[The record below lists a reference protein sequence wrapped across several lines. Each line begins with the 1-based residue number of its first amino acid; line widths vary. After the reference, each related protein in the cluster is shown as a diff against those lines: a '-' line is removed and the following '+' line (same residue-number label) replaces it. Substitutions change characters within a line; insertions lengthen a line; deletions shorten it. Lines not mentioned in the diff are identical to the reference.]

1 MRDDACRAPS
11 ATPRVSDE
19 RAVSRQ
25 ASKSEVETVQRLYT
39 AGIFL
44 LGIAF
49 ALGCVGALGILG
61 HQVSSFPAFGA
72 TGEPGSPSQASE
84 VRGADLAGD
93 ITASRVNAIV
103 RAAREV
109 GPAVVSISVIQT
121 RIYTVSPFSGPF
133 RDPYFDQLWRDFFPP
148 RRYRE
153 EVMSQGSGVIID
165 PEGYILT
172 NDHVVHGAEEIKV
185 TLADGRS
192 CDGTLVGTDP
202 YLDLALVKIEGEA
215 IPHARLGDSDDL
227 IIGEWAIAIGN
238 PFGYFL
244 EDTQPTVT
252 VGVISALHRA
262 IKSSGRSQELQIY
275 ADMVQ
280 TDAAINPG
288 NSGGPLV
295 NAAGEVIGINTFI
308 FTSGGGSEGVGFARP
323 INAARKVLA
332 ELKEYGRVRVAW
344 LGIRVQELTPLLG
357 ESLKITD
364 LDGLLVANIARG
376 SPAEKAGV
384 ERGDVIRTIDGT
396 PVASFTDW
404 QVALLTVRVGETV
417 RLQVEREGRARTYSV
432 EAVEYRGE

>member
-1 MRDDACRAPS
+1 M
-11 ATPRVSDE
+11 
-19 RAVSRQ
+19 
-25 ASKSEVETVQRLYT
+25 TVQRLYT
-39 AGIFL
+39 VGIFL

-61 HQVSSFPAFGA
+61 LQVSSFPAFGA
-72 TGEPGSPSQASE
+72 TGEQGTPPLVSE
-84 VRGADLAGD
+84 VRGADLSDD
-93 ITASRVNAIV
+93 ITTSRVNAIV
-103 RAAREV
+103 RTAREA

-172 NDHVVHGAEEIKV
+172 NDHVVHGAEAIKV

-192 CDGTLVGTDP
+192 FDGTLVGTDP

-262 IKSSGRSQELQIY
+262 IKSSGRSQELQVY
-275 ADMVQ
+275 ADMIQ

-295 NAAGEVIGINTFI
+295 NAAGEVIGVNTFI
-308 FTSGGGSEGVGFARP
+308 FTAGGGSEGVGFARP
-323 INAARKVLA
+323 INAAKKVLA

-357 ESLKITD
+357 ESLGITD
-364 LDGLLVANIARG
+364 LDGLLVANVARG
-376 SPAEKAGV
+376 SPAQRAGV
-384 ERGDVIRTIDGT
+384 ERGDVIRAIEGT
-396 PVASFTDW
+396 PAASFTDW

-417 RLQVEREGRARTYSV
+417 RLQVEREGRARTFSI
-432 EAVEYRGE
+432 EAAEYRGE

>member
-1 MRDDACRAPS
+1 MI
-11 ATPRVSDE
+11 V
-19 RAVSRQ
+19 
-25 ASKSEVETVQRLYT
+25 KGLYT
-39 AGIFL
+39 IGIFL

-49 ALGCVGALGILG
+49 GLAGVGVMSILG
-61 HQVSSFPAFGA
+61 HQSTFPVLGA
-72 TGEPGSPSQASE
+72 SALGQVPPES
-84 VRGADLAGD
+84 GAEADEGGAAAAVEGIDD

-121 RIYTVSPFSGPF
+121 RIYTVSPFTGPF
-133 RDPYFDQLWRDFFPP
+133 RDPYFDQLWRDLFPP

-153 EVMSQGSGVIID
+153 QITSQGSGVIID
-165 PEGYILT
+165 SDGHVLT

-185 TLADGRS
+185 TLADGRVF
-192 CDGTLVGTDP
+192 DGELIGTDP
-202 YLDLALVKIEGEA
+202 YLDLALVKIQSED
-215 IPHARLGDSDDL
+215 IPHARLGDSERL

-238 PFGYFL
+238 PFAYFL

-262 IKSSGRSQELQIY
+262 IKSSGRSREPQIY
-275 ADMVQ
+275 ADMIQ

-308 FTSGGGSEGVGFARP
+308 FTAGGGSEGVGFARP
-323 INAARKVLA
+323 INAAKKILG

-344 LGIRVQELTPLLG
+344 LGIRVQELTPLLA
-357 ESLKITD
+357 ESLEID
-364 LDGLLVANIARG
+364 NLDGLLVANIEQG
-376 SPAEKAGV
+376 SPAEGAGV
-384 ERGDVIRTIDGT
+384 RRGDIIRTIDGE

-404 QVALLTVRVGETV
+404 QVALLTVRVGDTV
-417 RLQVEREGRARTYSV
+417 DLALERDGRGRVASIKAA
-432 EAVEYRGE
+432 EFKGD